1 MTRSL
6 LKGWRKPKPDDVPV
20 RLPFSHIM
28 EFAMAL
34 LSISPHEL
42 RALGLTFAHRK
53 RLLDHMLA
61 CGRAAEGIESN
72 KLTTKQI
79 ELRLPKGTLPACSI
93 SRCANCPRRRAT
105 RRLSTGCSPPSTR
118 HGIDTSVHRTLHAL
132 ASSPRPPEVRLYLC
146 RFAIN
151 LLIGGHAGAREIAA
165 AQSMRAGGPAA
176 KHGPQG
182 IGDSKTDLA

>member
-79 ELRLPKGTLPACSI
+79 ELRLPKGDLARLQHFAVRELPKAASNAAVIDRVLTALDEAWHRYERPSHAACS
-93 SRCANCPRRRAT
+93 
-105 RRLSTGCSPPSTR
+105 GEQ
-118 HGIDTSVHRTLHAL
+118 
-132 ASSPRPPEVRLYLC
+132 SSP
-146 RFAIN
+146 
-151 LLIGGHAGAREIAA
+151 
-165 AQSMRAGGPAA
+165 
-176 KHGPQG
+176 
-182 IGDSKTDLA
+182 T